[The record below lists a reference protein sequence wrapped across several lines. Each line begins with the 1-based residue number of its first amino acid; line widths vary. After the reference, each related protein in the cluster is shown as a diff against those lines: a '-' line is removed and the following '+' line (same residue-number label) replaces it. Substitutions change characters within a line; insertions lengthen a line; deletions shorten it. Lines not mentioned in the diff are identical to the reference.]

1 MKRSVTIKYIEY
13 WVIRVVRDTIT
24 NKQVV
29 KEIEFQTPP
38 TEQEI
43 VDVLLACENNE
54 FISVEHNYKK
64 A

>member
-1 MKRSVTIKYIEY
+1 MKRSVTIEYIEY
-13 WVIRVVRDTIT
+13 WVIRVVRDNIT

-38 TEQEI
+38 TRQEI
-43 VDVLLACENNE
+43 VDVLFSCENNE
-54 FISVEHNYKK
+54 FISVEHNYKR